1 MSRPTVQQLKQ
12 LVGNPMAY
20 AVQWVAGDG
29 YTPVREPL
37 TNYVLH
43 QHLAGNMTIGTYI
56 VSDDSAK
63 TLVFDIDV
71 PGVLMDPALDD
82 AMRVRSALKE
92 LGIPER
98 CVGIE
103 FSGSKGYHVWVV
115 MQSWVSA
122 SSLRRLG
129 RAALSASGVE
139 CEVFPKQSKAS
150 DLGNLVKLP
159 YGLHRKTMVRS
170 EMMTAWPL
178 PVPIAN
184 LYRILE
190 GVPEVAISTG
200 EATPTLECMAA
211 IQDGPTVGWRNHGLF
226 HLATML
232 YRASVSSLN
241 VRLVV
246 EQANQRAKPA
256 PLEPWEVD
264 QLLASAENSGPIC
277 ATLPAHVQCAECPI
291 RRSKGLYC
299 KPGQIRYGGEGELAV
314 IELGKRRKGG
324 ELELIHPDLSFGL
337 VSTKANTRSP

>member
-12 LVGNPMAY
+12 LVGNPSAY
-20 AVQWVAGDG
+20 AVQWVDGNG

-37 TNYVLH
+37 TNSVLN
-43 QHLAGNMTIGTYI
+43 QHLVGDRTIGTYI
-56 VSDDSAK
+56 VYKDEAK
-63 TLVFDIDV
+63 TLVFDIDTA
-71 PGVLMDPALDD
+71 GVLKDPALDEATLIGD
-82 AMRVRSALKE
+82 ALYD
-92 LGIPER
+92 LGIPNR
-98 CVGIE
+98 HIGIE

-122 SSLRRLG
+122 TSLRRLG
-129 RAALSASGVE
+129 RAVLSATGIE

-159 YGLHRKTMVRS
+159 YGIHRKTGVRAD
-170 EMMTAWPL
+170 MLTAWPVPL
-178 PVPIAN
+178 PIAS

-190 GVPEVAISTG
+190 DVPEVSIPTG
-200 EATPTLECMAA
+200 EAAPTLECMAA
-211 IQDGPTVGWRNHGLF
+211 IQEGPTEGWRNKGLF

-232 YRASVSSLN
+232 YRASVSAPN

-246 EQANQRAKPA
+246 EQANQKAEPKP
-256 PLEPWEVD
+256 LDPWEVD
-264 QLLASAENSGPIC
+264 QLLASADSSGPIC
-277 ATLPAHVQCAECPI
+277 ADLPAGVQCPECPI

-314 IELGKRRKGG
+314 IQLGKRRKGG

-337 VSTKANTRSP
+337 VSTKVKPSS